1 MAMKYAA
8 SVKTCQRQK
17 KITIVMKLLINQKK
31 VERYFK

>member
-1 MAMKYAA
+1 MAMKYAV

-17 KITIVMKLLINQKK
+17 KIKIVMKLLINQKK